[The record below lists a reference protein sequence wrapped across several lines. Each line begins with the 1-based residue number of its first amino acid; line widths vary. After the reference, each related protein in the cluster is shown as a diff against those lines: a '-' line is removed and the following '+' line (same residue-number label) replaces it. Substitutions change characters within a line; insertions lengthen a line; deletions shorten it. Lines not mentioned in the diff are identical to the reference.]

1 MSDDVTAL
9 LDLHL
14 PQWTTDPRAAR
25 LQAKAAPPRL
35 RALLI
40 AALDVASPPAAPKS
54 PVRRVRRSK
63 KD

>member
-1 MSDDVTAL
+1 MSDEATAL

-14 PQWTTDPRAAR
+14 PQWSTDPRAAR

-40 AALDVASPPAAPKS
+40 AALDVASPPAAPK